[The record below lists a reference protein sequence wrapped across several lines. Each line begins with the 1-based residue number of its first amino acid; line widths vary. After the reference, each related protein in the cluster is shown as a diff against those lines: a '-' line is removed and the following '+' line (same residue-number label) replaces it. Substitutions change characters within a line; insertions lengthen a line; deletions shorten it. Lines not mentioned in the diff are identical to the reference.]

1 MNIRSD
7 NLINGKKHTSFYL
20 SPQAHKALR
29 IEAVNRDISMSQLI
43 VRALADAGVDIPA
56 EDLKK
61 PE

>member
-1 MNIRSD
+1 MNS
-7 NLINGKKHTSFYL
+7 GKKHTSFYL
-20 SPQAHKALR
+20 SPQAHRALR
-29 IEAVNRDISMSQLI
+29 IEAVKRDISMSQLI